1 MTEKESS
8 DIKNKKQTLK
18 ERLIEQKL
26 ERMNLNNMELKNSKK
41 ANAVHFPFGKN
52 QRKELIIHRFEDKNM
67 DEEIISPSNL

>member
-1 MTEKESS
+1 
-8 DIKNKKQTLK
+8 
-18 ERLIEQKL
+18 
-26 ERMNLNNMELKNSKK
+26 MNLNNMELKNSKK